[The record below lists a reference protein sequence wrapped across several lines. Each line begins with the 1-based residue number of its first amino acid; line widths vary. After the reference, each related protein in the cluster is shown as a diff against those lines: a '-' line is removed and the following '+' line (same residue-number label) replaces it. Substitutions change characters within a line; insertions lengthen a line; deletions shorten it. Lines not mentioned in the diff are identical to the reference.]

1 MNKKSK
7 RFIIFQFGWSGALW
21 SRQEIIGPA
30 DESIVFQAFVRYFLK
45 YKIDNYERCIMFA
58 SPVTLEQEIIGVA
71 TIKYCCCEDKLPIFN
86 KERILRALSGKNEPF
101 EFIEEDN
108 VKFERVFI
116 PARI

>member
-1 MNKKSK
+1 MES
-7 RFIIFQFGWSGALW
+7 RIYTIFKLGSRGDLW
-21 SRQEIIGPA
+21 GNEKIIGPA

-58 SPVTLEQEIIGVA
+58 SPVTLGQEIIGTA
-71 TIKYCCCEDKLPIFN
+71 MIKYCCCEDKLRLFN